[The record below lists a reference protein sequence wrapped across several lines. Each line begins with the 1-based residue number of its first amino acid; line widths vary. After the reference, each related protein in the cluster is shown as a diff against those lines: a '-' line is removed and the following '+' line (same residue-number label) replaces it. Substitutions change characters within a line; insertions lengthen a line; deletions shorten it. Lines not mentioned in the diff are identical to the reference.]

1 MTTSKSYSRLGT
13 TQPAAP
19 GPIKA
24 HAVVGECG
32 NVRAILLDAE
42 NPAVLGVPVT
52 VYEVAMRDLDQA
64 KIGLPL
70 FVNGE
75 PKLYVKPGIPLGAV
89 T

>member
-1 MTTSKSYSRLGT
+1 MGSAQS
-13 TQPAAP
+13 AAP
-19 GPIKA
+19 SPTIA
-24 HAVVGECG
+24 RAAVGECG

-52 VYEVAMRDLDQA
+52 VYEVALSDLDQA
-64 KIGLPL
+64 KIGSPL